1 MKNLPPLRILV
12 PVLIVVAFG
21 VHRVRLLL
29 LTTEETI
36 ERRIEFLMDG
46 FEERQPN
53 RIRRALTGDFTDEA
67 TGYDR
72 RDVSRALNVVM
83 TPGQRY
89 RARLDEPGGIT
100 FLEPPFDG
108 PDGDRRAT
116 VRVECL
122 IEVRY
127 GATDDYEEFWDLGFT
142 ADLVRRSGTWK
153 IERTREVNHD
163 ERPRR

>member
-12 PVLIVVAFG
+12 PVLLLTAFG

-29 LTTEETI
+29 LSTEETI
-36 ERRIEFLMDG
+36 ERRIEFLLDG
-46 FEERQPN
+46 FEERQPK
-53 RIRRALTGDFTDEA
+53 RVRRALTSDFVDEA

-72 RDVSRALNVVM
+72 RDVSGALNAVVV
-83 TPGQRY
+83 PGKRF

-100 FLEPPFDG
+100 FLEPPHEG
-108 PDGDRRAT
+108 PDGDERAT
-116 VRVECL
+116 VRIECL

-127 GATDDYEEFWDLGFT
+127 GANDDYDVFWDLGVT

-153 IERTREVNHD
+153 VERTRDVNHE
-163 ERPRR
+163 ERPGR